1 MYILYLYDCGMVG
14 RNMCISVA
22 IACIFVAYVVCFVFA
37 CKLCSRC
44 ESVVCSLYL
53 YYLII
58 MCIYRVL

>member
-44 ESVVCSLYL
+44 L
-53 YYLII
+53 
-58 MCIYRVL
+58 